1 MKKIILKIEGM
12 TCSACSNGLEKY
24 LNKQKGIIS
33 ASVNL
38 VMASAQIEYD
48 EKIVTRK
55 MLDLFVKKAGFKSLG
70 EFNIKD
76 EENKSKKDKILFILF
91 GILAII
97 TLYISMGHMLGLPIF
112 DFLNMEKSPV
122 NYTIVLFILAITF
135 LIYGFDILKSG
146 FKNLIHKTP
155 NMDTL
160 VTIGVLS
167 SFFYSIYSMSM
178 IIKGNN
184 NYINQLYFESSAIV
198 LFFIKL
204 GRYLEGI
211 NKDKTKEAIKKLVQ
225 ITPSKAIVKKEG
237 IEKEVTI
244 DEIEKG
250 DIVVSHPGDRI
261 SVDGKIV
268 SGKAHLDESFLT
280 GESKP
285 LNKKEGD
292 TVIAGSINYDGYL
305 EYEAE
310 KIGKDS
316 NISQIVK
323 LVLEASNT
331 KPKIAKIADKVSG
344 YFVPI
349 VILIAIISFF
359 TYMLL
364 GYNIGES
371 ISTFVTI
378 LVVACPCS
386 LGLATPLAVVVSE
399 GKCAK
404 EGILVRKSEILEIAE
419 KVNTVVFDKTGTLT
433 YGKLKISEFINYS
446 KKLKLEEILKIV
458 GSIEA
463 KSTHPIARA
472 FVNYLKE
479 HKLEKYNVEE
489 FKNISGLGIEG
500 KVEGKKYILGNYK
513 ILEYYGINKKEE
525 NNLNEIRKKE
535 IELAK
540 KGNSIIYVVEEEKII
555 ALIGVNDLLRK
566 NAKEVI
572 EKLNRNNIEQIML
585 TGDNLTTAKI
595 IGEEIG
601 ITKIIANVVPEEK
614 TKIIKD
620 LKKEGKKVLMCGDG
634 INDSPALATAD
645 IGVSVNSGTDI
656 ALDSSDVILM
666 KDDLNKIID
675 LITISKK
682 TIKNIK
688 QNLFW
693 AFFYNSLMIPIAI
706 GIFKPIGISINPM
719 IAGLAMTLSSLTVIL
734 NALRLR

>member
-38 VMASAQIEYD
+38 VMASAEIEYD
-48 EKIVTRK
+48 EKIVNIK

-122 NYTIVLFILAITF
+122 NYTIVLFILAIAF

-146 FKNLIHKTP
+146 VKNLIHKIP

-167 SFFYSIYSMSM
+167 SFFYSIYSMFM

-184 NYINQLYFESSAIV
+184 SYINQLYFESSAIV

-211 NKDKTKEAIKKLVQ
+211 NKDKTKDAIKKLVQ
-225 ITPSKAIVKKEG
+225 ITPSKAVVKKDG
-237 IEKEVTI
+237 KEKEVTI
-244 DEIEKG
+244 DEIKKG

-261 SVDGKIV
+261 SVDGKIIL
-268 SGKAHLDESFLT
+268 GNAHLDESFLT

-331 KPKIAKIADKVSG
+331 KPKIAKIA
-344 YFVPI
+344 
-349 VILIAIISFF
+349 
-359 TYMLL
+359 
-364 GYNIGES
+364 
-371 ISTFVTI
+371 
-378 LVVACPCS
+378 
-386 LGLATPLAVVVSE
+386 
-399 GKCAK
+399 
-404 EGILVRKSEILEIAE
+404 
-419 KVNTVVFDKTGTLT
+419 
-433 YGKLKISEFINYS
+433 
-446 KKLKLEEILKIV
+446 
-458 GSIEA
+458 
-463 KSTHPIARA
+463 
-472 FVNYLKE
+472 
-479 HKLEKYNVEE
+479 
-489 FKNISGLGIEG
+489 
-500 KVEGKKYILGNYK
+500 
-513 ILEYYGINKKEE
+513 
-525 NNLNEIRKKE
+525 
-535 IELAK
+535 
-540 KGNSIIYVVEEEKII
+540 
-555 ALIGVNDLLRK
+555 
-566 NAKEVI
+566 
-572 EKLNRNNIEQIML
+572 
-585 TGDNLTTAKI
+585 
-595 IGEEIG
+595 
-601 ITKIIANVVPEEK
+601 
-614 TKIIKD
+614 
-620 LKKEGKKVLMCGDG
+620 
-634 INDSPALATAD
+634 
-645 IGVSVNSGTDI
+645 
-656 ALDSSDVILM
+656 
-666 KDDLNKIID
+666 
-675 LITISKK
+675 
-682 TIKNIK
+682 
-688 QNLFW
+688 
-693 AFFYNSLMIPIAI
+693 
-706 GIFKPIGISINPM
+706 
-719 IAGLAMTLSSLTVIL
+719 AGF
-734 NALRLR
+734 